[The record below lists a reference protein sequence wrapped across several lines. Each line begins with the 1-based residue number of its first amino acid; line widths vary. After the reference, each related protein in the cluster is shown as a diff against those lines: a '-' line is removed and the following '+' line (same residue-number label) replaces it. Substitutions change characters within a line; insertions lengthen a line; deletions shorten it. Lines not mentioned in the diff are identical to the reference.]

1 MLSKIRKRLLGEKGF
16 TLVELMTV
24 LVILGI
30 ILGIGAPKYLR
41 IQSQAEW
48 DADAA
53 MIKSFAKAAEMYV
66 IKNDVILTEDDNS
79 VTLNQLITDKVIDG
93 TIVLN
98 RTNSNDAEYTSE
110 KNKTEAPISD
120 YGTVEFIFDPDIGN
134 VINLEKY
141 EGDRDKG
148 VIVKLIGRP
157 VYE

>member
-66 IKNDVILTEDDNS
+66 IKNDVILTTENNSITLDD
-79 VTLNQLITDKVIDG
+79 LITNKVIDG

-98 RTNSNDAEYTSE
+98 RTNSNDAANTSV
-110 KNKTEAPISD
+110 KNTGTSISD
-120 YGTVEFIFDPDIGN
+120 YGTVKFIFDPDIGN

>member
-1 MLSKIRKRLLGEKGF
+1 MLSKIRKGLIGEKGF

-66 IKNDVILTEDDNS
+66 IKNDVILTTENNSITLDD
-79 VTLNQLITDKVIDG
+79 LITNKVIDG

-98 RTNSNDAEYTSE
+98 RTNSNDAANTSV
-110 KNKTEAPISD
+110 KNTGTSISAYGTEA
-120 YGTVEFIFDPDIGN
+120 FIFDPDIGN
-134 VINLEKY
+134 VTNLD
-141 EGDRDKG
+141 GDQG